1 MERHGERELQAI
13 DEDVAAHRAGEIRPP
28 TAVSPPVR
36 LIVVLA
42 LALVAACACGGSAA
56 RRSTHAGRVS
66 TNPYAGLPPDVRPR
80 HVGRGSAYR
89 PAALSA
95 SVHHRT
101 TIDGLRCLVSPGRRF
116 GAHLELFAHRLVVP
130 IPAGI
135 GVAPPQR
142 RRGVYVLAGACS
154 YALRTLEPTGVFEIR
169 PGRVLTLG
177 NLFAVWG
184 QELAARR
191 LLSFR
196 APVLGFVDG
205 RRWRRPLAEIP
216 LRRHAEI
223 VLEVDG
229 ELPPHPSYDFAPG
242 L

>member
-1 MERHGERELQAI
+1 LIFGIALTLV
-13 DEDVAAHRAGEIRPP
+13 VASG
-28 TAVSPPVR
+28 
-36 LIVVLA
+36 
-42 LALVAACACGGSAA
+42 CGGSAV
-56 RRSTHAGRVS
+56 RAGR

-80 HVGRGSAYR
+80 PVGPGPAYR
-89 PAALSA
+89 PAAVSA
-95 SVHHRT
+95 AVRRRA
-101 TIDGLRCLVSPGRRF
+101 TIDGLRCLAPPGRRF
-116 GAHLELFAHRLVVP
+116 GIHLELFAHRLVVHV
-130 IPAGI
+130 PAGV

-142 RRGVYVLAGACS
+142 TRGVYVLGGAC
-154 YALRTLEPTGVFEIR
+154 YYPLRSLEPTGVFQVS

-177 NLFAVWG
+177 ALFAVWG
-184 QELAARR
+184 QRLAQRR

-196 APVLGFVDG
+196 GPVLGFVDG

-229 ELPPHPSYDFAPG
+229 YLPPHPSYDFPPG

>member
-1 MERHGERELQAI
+1 MERDRE
-13 DEDVAAHRAGEIRPP
+13 DRPP
-28 TAVSPPVR
+28 TPGRPSLR

-42 LALVAACACGGSAA
+42 LALAGVCGCGGSAGHG
-56 RRSTHAGRVS
+56 RSGSGSGSGSERTI

-80 HVGRGSAYR
+80 PVGPGPAYR
-89 PAALSA
+89 PPALSA
-95 SVHHRT
+95 AVEHRA
-101 TIDGLRCLVSPGRRF
+101 TIDGLRCLAHPGRRF
-116 GAHLELFAHRLVVP
+116 GIHLELFAHRLVVH

-142 RRGVYVLAGACS
+142 TRGVYVLSGAC
-154 YALRTLEPTGVFEIR
+154 YYPLRTLEPTGVFQVS
-169 PGRVLTLG
+169 PGRPLELG
-177 NLFAVWG
+177 DLFAVWG
-184 QELAARR
+184 QRLGERR
-191 LLSFR
+191 LLTFR
-196 APVLGFVDG
+196 GRVLGFVDG

-229 ELPPHPSYDFAPG
+229 ELAPHPSYDFAPG